1 MLIDWVTRLRS
12 LFKRRAVEQELDEEL
27 RFHVEQH
34 VASQMRQGVARD
46 EAVRLARLEFGGIEQ
61 IKEEHRDAR
70 GIALV
75 DDVARDVG
83 YAIRQLGRSP
93 GFTVLAVLCL
103 GLGIGVNTSIFGVLN
118 SVLLR
123 PMPVADPDRLIRV
136 SRGQA
141 AAFSYPDY
149 RDLQARSR
157 VLSGLTASFPM
168 ESDLEVD
175 GVSEFVAAEVVSG
188 NYADVVGLR
197 PSLGRWFVNDT
208 EPLAVISHA
217 VWQRRFN
224 LSPDVLGRRIGSES
238 QSYTIVGVAPPEFTG
253 VFAPF
258 RTDIWVPIRTRPGM
272 AALLED
278 RKGNRMMMLFGR
290 LSAGATVAQAS
301 AELNAIDTQLMAEL
315 GAPPERPSPI
325 VAEQIRG
332 LPNPGIRR
340 IARIGT
346 TLLTAVV
353 ALVLMIACLNVGN
366 LLLARGALRQ
376 REFAVRRAL
385 GATRL
390 RLLRQLLTESLV
402 LAIAGGICGVILA
415 VWSNEL
421 LERTLPSLPSLFPR
435 QLDLSLDWRAIAF
448 AMVISLAT
456 TVLCGFLPAWR
467 ASQAGGLVTFKGE
480 IRIGAPR
487 RRPLGLVAQV
497 VMSLAL
503 LFVAGS
509 FLEALVRL
517 EATDPGFA
525 VAGRL
530 YAYVFIPTPPF
541 TPDTGREFYSRATE
555 RLRTIPGVRRA
566 ALTDS
571 LPLMPAGPPASC
583 ASIPS
588 GTQIPITTSAV
599 DIGYFETMRI
609 GIVAGRD
616 FAAGD
621 LSRGA
626 STVTVTESLAR
637 RLWPDSAAIGERVMI
652 GCDAKEAAV
661 VVGVVRDSAI
671 RAVGEPEQPH
681 LYRPFDRQY
690 AGGLTTILLETGTEP
705 AALVQTVRDTLLG
718 LGQGTRV
725 YTVEPFGAHVEQ
737 SYADIRWRAA
747 VLTGFGLLALLL
759 AAIGLYGVIAYRV
772 SLRTQEIGV
781 RMALGA
787 SRAAIFREVL
797 WQGLAI
803 VLVGVTIGEG
813 LTLLLTR
820 VASSM
825 QVGIRP
831 ADLSTHVTIGLIWIA
846 VALVACYVP
855 AARAARV
862 DPLVALR
869 CE

>member
-1 MLIDWVTRLRS
+1 MLNDWAHRLRS

-27 RFHVEQH
+27 RFHIEQY
-34 VASQMRQGVARD
+34 VASRMRQGLARD
-46 EAVRLARLEFGGIEQ
+46 EAIRLARLEFGGIEQ

-70 GIALV
+70 GITFV
-75 DDVARDVG
+75 DDLARDVA
-83 YAIRQLGRSP
+83 YALRQLRRSP
-93 GFTVLAVLCL
+93 GFTALAVLCL

-118 SVLLR
+118 AVLLR
-123 PMPVADPDRLIRV
+123 PMPVIDSDRLIRV
-136 SRGQA
+136 GRGQSG
-141 AAFSYPDY
+141 AFSYPTY

-157 VLSGLTASFPM
+157 VLSGLAASFPM

-175 GVSEFVAAEVVSG
+175 GESEFVGAEVVSG

-197 PSLGRWFVNDT
+197 PSLGRWFVNDA

-238 QSYTIVGVAPPEFTG
+238 QSYTIVGVAPREFTG
-253 VFAPF
+253 VFAPV
-258 RTDIWVPIRTRPGM
+258 RTDIWVPIRTRPNI
-272 AALLED
+272 APLLDD
-278 RKGNRMMMLFGR
+278 REKATRMLMLFGR
-290 LSAGATVAQAS
+290 LSAGATLAQAS
-301 AELNAIDTQLMAEL
+301 AELNAIDTQLLAEP
-315 GAPPERPSPI
+315 GAPRPSPI

-340 IARIGT
+340 IAQIAT

-353 ALVLMIACLNVGN
+353 ALVLLIACLNVGN

-385 GATRL
+385 GATRR

-402 LAIAGGICGVILA
+402 LGIGGGLCGVILA
-415 VWSNEL
+415 LWSNEL
-421 LERTLPSLPSLFPR
+421 LERSLPSLPTLFPR

-456 TVLCGFLPAWR
+456 TVLFGFLPAWR

-480 IRIGAPR
+480 IRTGPPQ
-487 RRPLGLVAQV
+487 RRPLGLLAQV
-497 VMSLAL
+497 VMSLTL

-509 FLEALVRL
+509 FLEALRRL
-517 EATDPGFA
+517 DATDPGFA
-525 VAGRL
+525 VNGRL

-541 TPDTGREFYSRATE
+541 TPVTGREFYAQATE
-555 RLRTIPGVRRA
+555 RLRTLPGVRRVTV
-566 ALTDS
+566 TDS
-571 LPLMPAGPPASC
+571 LPLMPAREECVSL
-583 ASIPS
+583 PS
-588 GTQIPITTSAV
+588 GPRIRSTTSAV
-599 DIGYFETMRI
+599 DIGYFETMGI
-609 GIVAGRD
+609 GIFSGRD
-616 FAAGD
+616 FAGDD
-621 LSRGA
+621 LSKSA
-626 STVTVTESLAR
+626 STVVVTESLAR
-637 RLWPDSAAIGERVMI
+637 KLWPDRAAVGERVMI
-652 GCDAKEAAV
+652 GCDAAQAAV

-681 LYRPFDRQY
+681 LYRPFETQY
-690 AGGLTTILLETGTEP
+690 SGGLTTMLLETRTE
-705 AALVQTVRDTLLG
+705 AAAMVRAVRDTLLG
-718 LGQGTRV
+718 LGQGIRV
-725 YTVEPFGAHVEQ
+725 YTVQPLSAHVEQ
-737 SYADIRWRAA
+737 SYGETRWRAA

-803 VLVGVTIGEG
+803 VLVGVVIGEG

-820 VASSM
+820 VAGSL

-831 ADLSTHVTIGLIWIA
+831 TDLSTHVTIGLIWIA